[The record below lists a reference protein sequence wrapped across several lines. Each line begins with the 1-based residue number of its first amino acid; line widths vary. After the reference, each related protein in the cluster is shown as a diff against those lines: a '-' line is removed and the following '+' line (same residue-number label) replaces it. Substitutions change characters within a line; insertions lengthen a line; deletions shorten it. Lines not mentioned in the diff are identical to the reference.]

1 MVFFVVSTLV
11 VNGVICCFNLTS
23 LVVNGAICCFNLTSL
38 VMNGLFVVSTIVVNR
53 AFCCF
58 NQSLVRSGLA
68 SEKVNHYENH
78 TVFYLVVKNSI
89 SKN

>member
-1 MVFFVVSTLV
+1 
-11 VNGVICCFNLTS
+11 
-23 LVVNGAICCFNLTSL
+23 
-38 VMNGLFVVSTIVVNR
+38 MNGLFVVSTIVVNR

-78 TVFYLVVKNSI
+78 TVLLKQQITPFTTNVETTTKNI
-89 SKN
+89 HHQD